1 VTYRIHAKVADDIGR
16 NPVCRF
22 SYWLIKFPPE
32 IILDN
37 GVFSDDQI
45 EVSRNKVGLSFT
57 EQETGIKGI
66 SSNCMMV
73 YWGYWE
79 IAEKKAGLHVET
91 KEKEED
97 DAACFD

>member
-1 VTYRIHAKVADDIGR
+1 M
-16 NPVCRF
+16 
-22 SYWLIKFPPE
+22 YWLIQFPRPE

-37 GVFSDDQI
+37 GVFSVDQI
-45 EVSRNKVGLSFT
+45 EVSRNKAGLSFI

-73 YWGYWE
+73 YWE
-79 IAEKKAGLHVET
+79 IAEKKAGLRVET